1 MYRPDEE
8 YPQVL
13 SIRVFGEV
21 SCVGGVGVQ
30 AGREDRHT
38 VMFQP
43 GNLYK
48 YYLKGMGH
56 EIDFNQIDRKG
67 QIET

>member
-13 SIRVFGEV
+13 NIRVFGEV

-30 AGREDRHT
+30 TGRE
-38 VMFQP
+38 
-43 GNLYK
+43 N
-48 YYLKGMGH
+48 
-56 EIDFNQIDRKG
+56 
-67 QIET
+67 

>member
-13 SIRVFGEV
+13 RIRVFGEVFSKQSIHGPDEEYPQVLRIRVFSEV

-30 AGREDRHT
+30 T
-38 VMFQP
+38 
-43 GNLYK
+43 
-48 YYLKGMGH
+48 
-56 EIDFNQIDRKG
+56 
-67 QIET
+67 